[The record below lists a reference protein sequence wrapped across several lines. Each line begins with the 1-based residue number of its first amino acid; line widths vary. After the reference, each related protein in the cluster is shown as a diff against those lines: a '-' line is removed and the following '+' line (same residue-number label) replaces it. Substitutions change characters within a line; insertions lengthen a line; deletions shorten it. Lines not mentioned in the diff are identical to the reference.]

1 LGAIPDASPIGY
13 ETAPNFTTTAEKEYL
28 MRLKWI
34 TVLPAVGAL
43 LLFPS
48 ITPAQS
54 LASDSIGV
62 VMLTHPVDAKKLSSG
77 ATIPMKLTHPVTF
90 SNGTKL
96 PAGTMLDATVV
107 QDDMQLDG
115 KFKLALRFTDAK
127 TKDGKT
133 IPVKATILAVAAEAI
148 PGPNG
153 PDMGETTLA
162 VPDNLNNQPDVVDSE
177 GIAPGVDL
185 HSKASD
191 QNSGV
196 LVTKKD
202 NIKLPYGTKMEL
214 ALALGN

>member
-1 LGAIPDASPIGY
+1 
-13 ETAPNFTTTAEKEYL
+13 

-34 TVLPAVGAL
+34 TLLPAAGAL
-43 LLFPS
+43 LLFPA
-48 ITPAQS
+48 ITPAQT

-77 ATIPMKLTHPVTF
+77 TTIPMKLTHPVHF
-90 SNGTKL
+90 ANGTQL
-96 PAGTMLDATVV
+96 PAGTLLDATVG

-115 KFKLALRFTDAK
+115 KYKLALRFTEAK

-133 IPVKATILAVAAEAI
+133 IPIKATILAVAAEAI

-153 PDMGETTLA
+153 PNMGETEFT

-177 GIAPGVDL
+177 GIAPGIDL

-196 LVTKKD
+196 FVTKNKD
-202 NIKLPYGTKMEL
+202 DIKLPYGTKMEL
-214 ALALGN
+214 ALAIGN